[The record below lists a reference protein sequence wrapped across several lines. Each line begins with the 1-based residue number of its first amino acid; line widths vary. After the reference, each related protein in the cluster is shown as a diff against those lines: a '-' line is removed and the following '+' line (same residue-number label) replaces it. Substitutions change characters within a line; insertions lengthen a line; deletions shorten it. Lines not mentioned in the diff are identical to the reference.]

1 MRLPSL
7 VNALGLARA
16 PSPVR
21 LLDATP
27 IDTLAAA
34 LHPSVVG
41 GGFLPAKGII
51 PTPLGN
57 ITKANNWNENTLRGF
72 IIWIWVGMTFSTFLI
87 SNSKFRTKQYLTK
100 MNVFVCVL
108 MTMQMQMFSCLG
120 VFNLSVYTTDKDVR
134 ELFGEFGNIEKVT
147 LISHQNKIYRYNGLE
162 ISSFQLQN
170 LRHSDLHINYML
182 SKFLFCLSNSK

>member
-1 MRLPSL
+1 
-7 VNALGLARA
+7 
-16 PSPVR
+16 
-21 LLDATP
+21 
-27 IDTLAAA
+27 
-34 LHPSVVG
+34 
-41 GGFLPAKGII
+41 
-51 PTPLGN
+51 
-57 ITKANNWNENTLRGF
+57 
-72 IIWIWVGMTFSTFLI
+72 
-87 SNSKFRTKQYLTK
+87 
-100 MNVFVCVL
+100 
-108 MTMQMQMFSCLG
+108 MFSCLG